1 MKPKSLFA
9 AMQIGFFVEENL
21 NHYTLKITLLQFNM
35 GNGSTNNQCQSSEKQ
50 TIAMHFCQ

>member
-1 MKPKSLFA
+1 
-9 AMQIGFFVEENL
+9 MQIGFFVEENL